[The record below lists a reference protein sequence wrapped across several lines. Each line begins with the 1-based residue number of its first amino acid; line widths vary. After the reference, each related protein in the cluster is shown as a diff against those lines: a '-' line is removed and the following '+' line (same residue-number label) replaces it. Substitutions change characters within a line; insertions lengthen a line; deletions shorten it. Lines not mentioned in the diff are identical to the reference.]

1 MAEADLDVLIRQIAK
16 QQNKTLLAAA
26 KTRRAHYVALA
37 AKAKNAETRERYKQ
51 LAKDTLEQG
60 TAAARRLQISAD
72 NAADSYAR
80 SMRMAAEA
88 ISAKVA
94 ADKAAADKAQ
104 AASVENADK
113 KKAPKASKTPAK
125 KPKKAL
131 AKKASPKK
139 SSSKSSSKK
148 A

>member
-1 MAEADLDVLIRQIAK
+1 MADADLDVLIRQIAK

-37 AKAKNAETRERYKQ
+37 AKAKTPETRERFKQ

-88 ISAKVA
+88 ISAKA
-94 ADKAAADKAQ
+94 ASDKAVSDKAQ
-104 AASVENADK
+104 AASAEKAGK
-113 KKAPKASKTPAK
+113 KKAPKATDTPAK
-125 KPKKAL
+125 KPKKA
-131 AKKASPKK
+131 
-139 SSSKSSSKK
+139 SSKK
-148 A
+148 SKKARV